1 MLQRVLSIKS
11 NSTMLTQLSV
21 ENYALID
28 HLEVEFDSHLNIIT
42 GQTGAGKS
50 ILLGALSLLL
60 GARNE
65 GAAIKD
71 SSRNCVVEAQFDI
84 AGLNLEQLF
93 EQLDIDYEPQITI
106 RRVITPAGK
115 SRAFV
120 GDQPVQLSTLKSL
133 GEWLIDIHSQ
143 HSNLILASESFRLGA
158 LDTIAGATTLR
169 EQYNRAYSELG
180 KAREELNR
188 AQSAIAAARK
198 EEEWLRYQVG
208 ELKSASLKA
217 GEEEELE
224 AKIATLA
231 NAESI
236 TEAYGVL
243 HQALTDEQTGVIMQ
257 LIQRAKALKGVA
269 EHYADA
275 QSASERLN
283 SVIIELQD
291 LDSTAEEVVEKIE
304 ADPELLDKYNNRLE
318 LLYSLRRKHRAENL
332 DELIEIFNRY
342 NAQLENLD
350 QADENI
356 SQLEHQV
363 EHCQKRAM
371 ELATAIF
378 KAHKAAAPA
387 FEKGVESILHKVGMA
402 NAKFTID
409 FQTIDL
415 CATGTERIE
424 FLFSANEGLTPR
436 PIEKIASGGEMSRV
450 MLALKSIISRSLAL
464 PTIIFDEIDTG
475 VSGSVANAV
484 GEVIAELSASMQV
497 IDITHLPQVASKGN
511 RHYLV
516 YKSESTTNMRQLT
529 DEERVA
535 EIANMLSGENVTEA
549 AIAQAKILLG
559 R

>member
-1 MLQRVLSIKS
+1 
-11 NSTMLTQLSV
+11 MLTHLSV

-71 SSRNCVVEAQFDI
+71 NSRNCVVEAQFDI
-84 AGLNLEQLF
+84 SGLNLEQLF
-93 EQLDIDYEPQITI
+93 EQFDIDYEPQITI

-115 SRAFV
+115 SRAFIA
-120 GDQPVQLSTLKSL
+120 DQPVQLSTLKSI
-133 GEWLIDIHSQ
+133 GEYLIDIHSQ

-158 LDTIAGATTLR
+158 LDTIAGATALR
-169 EQYNRAYSELG
+169 EQYNIAYSELG
-180 KAREELNR
+180 KAQQALS
-188 AQSAIAAARK
+188 SAKATIASARK
-198 EEEWLRYQVG
+198 EEEWLRYQVD
-208 ELKSASLKA
+208 ELRSASLKA

-224 AKIATLA
+224 GKISTLA

-236 TEAYGVL
+236 TEAFGLL

-275 QSASERLN
+275 ESAAERLT
-283 SVIIELQD
+283 SVVIELQD

-318 LLYSLRRKHRAENL
+318 LLYNLRRKHRAESL
-332 DELIEIFNRY
+332 DELITIYSRY
-342 NAQLENLD
+342 SKQLESID
-350 QADENI
+350 RADENI
-356 SQLEHQV
+356 AELEAAV
-363 EHCQKRAM
+363 AACQKRAS
-371 ELATAIF
+371 EVAEAIYN
-378 KAHKAAAPA
+378 AHKAAAPA
-387 FEKGVESILHKVGMA
+387 FEQGVESILHKVGMA
-402 NAKFTID
+402 NSRFTID
-409 FQTIDL
+409 FQRVEL
-415 CATGTERIE
+415 CPTGSEQIS
-424 FLFSANEGLTPR
+424 FLFSANEGVTVR

-484 GEVIAELSASMQV
+484 GEVIAELSATMQV

-529 DEERVA
+529 DDERVT
-535 EIANMLSGENVTEA
+535 EIANMLSGENITEA

>member
-1 MLQRVLSIKS
+1 
-11 NSTMLTQLSV
+11 MLTHLSV
-21 ENYALID
+21 DNYALIE
-28 HLEVEFDSHLNIIT
+28 HLEVEFDAHLNIIT

-71 SSRNCVVEAQFDI
+71 NSRNCVVEAQFDI
-84 AGLNLEQLF
+84 SGLNLGQLF
-93 EQLDIDYEPQITI
+93 EELDIDYEPQIAI
-106 RRVITPAGK
+106 RRIITPAGK

-133 GEWLIDIHSQ
+133 GEYLIDIHSQ

-158 LDTIAGATTLR
+158 LDTIAGATALR
-169 EQYNRAYSELG
+169 EQYNAAYSELG
-180 KAREELNR
+180 KAQQALS
-188 AQSAIAAARK
+188 SAKAAITSARK
-198 EEEWLRYQVG
+198 EEEWLRYQVD
-208 ELKSASLKA
+208 ELRSAALKA

-224 AKIATLA
+224 SKIATLA

-236 TEAYGVL
+236 TEAFGLL
-243 HQALTDEQTGVIMQ
+243 HQSLTDEQTGVIMQ
-257 LIQRAKALKGVA
+257 LIQRTKALKA
-269 EHYADA
+269 ISEHYVDAD
-275 QSASERLN
+275 SAAERLT
-283 SVIIELQD
+283 SVVIELQD
-291 LDSTAEEVVEKIE
+291 LDSTAEEVIEKIE

-318 LLYSLRRKHRAENL
+318 LLYNLRRKHRAESLN
-332 DELIEIFNRY
+332 ELIEIYDRY
-342 NAQLENLD
+342 AQQLESID
-350 QADENI
+350 RADENI
-356 SQLEHQV
+356 AELEAAV
-363 EHCQKRAM
+363 DACRKRAQDIA
-371 ELATAIF
+371 EAIYS
-378 KAHKAAAPA
+378 AHKSAAPA
-387 FEKGVESILHKVGMA
+387 FEQGVESILHKVGMA
-402 NAKFTID
+402 NAQFTID
-409 FQTIDL
+409 FQRVEL
-415 CATGTERIE
+415 CPIGSEHIE
-424 FLFSANEGLTPR
+424 FLFSANEGMTVR

-484 GEVIAELSASMQV
+484 GEVIAELSATMQV

-529 DEERVA
+529 DEERVT
-535 EIANMLSGENVTEA
+535 EIANMLSGENITDA

>member
-1 MLQRVLSIKS
+1 
-11 NSTMLTQLSV
+11 MLTHLSV
-21 ENYALID
+21 DNYALIE
-28 HLEVEFDSHLNIIT
+28 HLEVEFDAHLNIIT

-71 SSRNCVVEAQFDI
+71 NSRNCVVEAQFDI
-84 AGLNLEQLF
+84 SGLNLEQLF
-93 EQLDIDYEPQITI
+93 EELDIDYEPQIAI
-106 RRVITPAGK
+106 RRIITPAGK

-133 GEWLIDIHSQ
+133 GEYLIDIHSQ

-158 LDTIAGATTLR
+158 LDTIAGATALR
-169 EQYNRAYSELG
+169 EQYNAAYSELG
-180 KAREELNR
+180 KAQQALSS
-188 AQSAIAAARK
+188 AKAAIASARK
-198 EEEWLRYQVG
+198 EEEWLRYQVD
-208 ELKSASLKA
+208 ELRSAALKA

-224 AKIATLA
+224 SKIATLA

-236 TEAYGVL
+236 TEAFGLL
-243 HQALTDEQTGVIMQ
+243 HQSLTDEQTGVIMQ
-257 LIQRAKALKGVA
+257 LIQRAKALKAISQHYSDA
-269 EHYADA
+269 E
-275 QSASERLN
+275 SAAERLT
-283 SVIIELQD
+283 SVVIELQD
-291 LDSTAEEVVEKIE
+291 LDSTAEEVIEKIE

-318 LLYSLRRKHRAENL
+318 LLYNLRRKHRAESL
-332 DELIEIFNRY
+332 DELIEIYNRY
-342 NAQLENLD
+342 AQQLESID
-350 QADENI
+350 RADENI
-356 SQLEHQV
+356 AELEAAV
-363 EHCQKRAM
+363 DTCQKRAQ
-371 ELATAIF
+371 EIAEAIYN
-378 KAHKAAAPA
+378 AHKAAAPA
-387 FEKGVESILHKVGMA
+387 FEQGVESILHKVGMA
-402 NAKFTID
+402 SARFTID
-409 FQTIDL
+409 FQRVEL
-415 CATGTERIE
+415 CPTGSEHIE
-424 FLFSANEGLTPR
+424 FLFSANEGMTVR

-484 GEVIAELSASMQV
+484 GEVIAELSATMQV

-529 DEERVA
+529 DEERVT
-535 EIANMLSGENVTEA
+535 EIANMLSGENITDA

>member
-1 MLQRVLSIKS
+1 
-11 NSTMLTQLSV
+11 MLTHLSV
-21 ENYALID
+21 DNYALIE
-28 HLEVEFDSHLNIIT
+28 HLEVEFDAHLNIIT

-71 SSRNCVVEAQFDI
+71 NSRNCVVEAQFDI
-84 AGLNLEQLF
+84 SGLNLEQLF
-93 EQLDIDYEPQITI
+93 EELDIDYEPQIAI
-106 RRVITPAGK
+106 RRIITPAGK

-133 GEWLIDIHSQ
+133 GEYLIDIHSQ

-158 LDTIAGATTLR
+158 LDTIAGATALR
-169 EQYNRAYSELG
+169 EQYNAAYSELG
-180 KAREELNR
+180 KAQQALSS
-188 AQSAIAAARK
+188 AKAAIASARK
-198 EEEWLRYQVG
+198 EEEWLRYQVD
-208 ELKSASLKA
+208 ELRSAALKA

-224 AKIATLA
+224 SKIATLA

-236 TEAYGVL
+236 TEAFGLL
-243 HQALTDEQTGVIMQ
+243 HQSLTDEQTGVIMQ
-257 LIQRAKALKGVA
+257 LIQRAKALKA
-269 EHYADA
+269 ISEHYVDAD
-275 QSASERLN
+275 SAAERLT
-283 SVIIELQD
+283 SVVIELQD
-291 LDSTAEEVVEKIE
+291 LDSTAEEVIEKIE

-318 LLYSLRRKHRAENL
+318 LLYNLRRKHRAESL
-332 DELIEIFNRY
+332 DELIEIYNRY
-342 NAQLENLD
+342 AQQLESID
-350 QADENI
+350 RADENI
-356 SQLEHQV
+356 AELEAAV
-363 EHCQKRAM
+363 DACRKRAQDIA
-371 ELATAIF
+371 EAIYS
-378 KAHKAAAPA
+378 AHKSAAPA
-387 FEKGVESILHKVGMA
+387 FEQGVESILHKVGMA
-402 NAKFTID
+402 NAQFTID
-409 FQTIDL
+409 FQRVEL
-415 CATGTERIE
+415 CPTGSEHIE
-424 FLFSANEGLTPR
+424 FLFSANEGMTVR

-484 GEVIAELSASMQV
+484 GEVIAELSATMQV

-529 DEERVA
+529 DEERVT
-535 EIANMLSGENVTEA
+535 EIANMLSGENITDA